1 MPHWRP
7 LPLAR
12 PDYLKSRALDDRRD
26 RGGDRSARQRW
37 PAYSSPTSEQTY
49 AAAPQP
55 TYAAA
60 PQPTYAAAHQP
71 AYGAPP
77 GFQLVQYAQT
87 AGGSPS
93 PAAGGGAPRKVAI
106 GKSQQD
112 PSKTFAAA
120 HLRGPACTV
129 RTPPTTGTTAG
140 RPSRNCGHSTS
151 RVTWSQNQHTLLAC
165 AWYMCL
171 PGHVTDP

>member
-1 MPHWRP
+1 MADAV
-7 LPLAR
+7 LEAVVPLAR
-12 PDYLKSRALDDRRD
+12 PDYLKTRALDDRRD

-37 PAYSSPTSEQTY
+37 PAYSSPASEQTY

-71 AYGAPP
+71 TYAALP
-77 GFQLVQYAQT
+77 GLQLVQYAQT
-87 AGGSPS
+87 AGGPPS
-93 PAAGGGAPRKVAI
+93 PVAGGGAPRKAAI

-120 HLRGPACTV
+120 HFARPCMYCAYPSHNGDNCWKTFPELRPL
-129 RTPPTTGTTAG
+129 
-140 RPSRNCGHSTS
+140 
-151 RVTWSQNQHTLLAC
+151 NQ
-165 AWYMCL
+165 
-171 PGHVTDP
+171 